1 MVSDDL
7 APVLLGLFSALT
19 LALANTAVKRGGDIL
34 STRAVTQLTSAAL
47 VLPAVA
53 VVPLPD
59 AATWQALALALPAH
73 FFYQVCLVR
82 ALHRGDLSLVFP
94 VMRGL
99 APLLTALGAWVAL
112 GEALS
117 FVTILGLIAVTGA
130 VLVFAAPARGTAL
143 SRHPDAGAL
152 LWAVATAVGIALYSV
167 SDARGV
173 RLAPRAE
180 SYIVWL
186 FLLDWIGIVL
196 VNLAMAPDR
205 LKTALRHGWRYGAAA
220 GSLSV
225 LSFGAALYGM
235 TLTEVARIS
244 ALRESAVVFAAL
256 LGWLY
261 LKERLG
267 PRRTLAALA
276 LAGGL
281 VLMQFGG

>member
-1 MVSDDL
+1 MPSADL
-7 APVLLGLFSALT
+7 APFLLGLFSALT

-53 VVPLPD
+53 LVPLPD
-59 AATWQALALALPAH
+59 RATWQALAWALPAH
-73 FFYQVCLVR
+73 FIYQACLVR

-99 APLLTALGAWVAL
+99 APLLTALAAWAAL

-117 FVTILGLIAVTGA
+117 PAAILGLLAVTGA
-130 VLVFAAPARGTAL
+130 VLVFAAPARGLAL
-143 SRHPDAGAL
+143 SRHPDGGAL
-152 LWAVATAVGIALYSV
+152 VWAVATAAGIALYSV
-167 SDARGV
+167 ADARGV
-173 RLAPRAE
+173 RIAPQAE
-180 SYIVWL
+180 TYIVWL

-196 VNLAMAPDR
+196 VNLAVAPDR
-205 LKTALRHGWRYGAAA
+205 LVGALRHGWRFGATA
-220 GSLSV
+220 GTLSV

-261 LKERLG
+261 LKEGLG
-267 PRRTLAALA
+267 PRRTLAALV
-276 LAGGL
+276 LAAGL
-281 VLMQFGG
+281 VLMQIGG